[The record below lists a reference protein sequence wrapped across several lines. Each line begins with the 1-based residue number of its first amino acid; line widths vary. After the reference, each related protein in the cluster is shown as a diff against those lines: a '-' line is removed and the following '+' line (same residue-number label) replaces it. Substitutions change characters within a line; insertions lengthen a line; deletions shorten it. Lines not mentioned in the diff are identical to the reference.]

1 MRKIH
6 FVLFALFLATIG
18 TAKAYAHNSFGFNL
32 NIGGGGYYYAP
43 PPVYYTPPP
52 PVYYAS
58 PRVYYQPRPAYQ
70 GYFGPGAYIR
80 HDGRRYY
87 DNGYRGWRGYR
98 GRHDDDND

>member
-6 FVLFALFLATIG
+6 FLLFVLLVTAG
-18 TAKAYAHNSFGFNL
+18 TARAYAHNSFGLNL
-32 NIGGGGYYYAP
+32 NLGGWGYYPP

-52 PVYYAS
+52 PVYYA
-58 PRVYYQPRPAYQ
+58 PPQVHYQPFPTYP
-70 GYFGPGAYIR
+70 GYFGPGIYSR

-98 GRHDDDND
+98 GRYDDDDDD